1 MKKNKKITAFK
12 MLKLLLDKTGWTWEK
27 GGCNGKSG
35 YYEEGK
41 TFHYI
46 QLSYLIPHKYSFLL
60 NSNFIKDHQ
69 C

>member
-35 YYEEGK
+35 IYEEGK
-41 TFHYI
+41 TFH
-46 QLSYLIPHKYSFLL
+46 
-60 NSNFIKDHQ
+60 
-69 C
+69 